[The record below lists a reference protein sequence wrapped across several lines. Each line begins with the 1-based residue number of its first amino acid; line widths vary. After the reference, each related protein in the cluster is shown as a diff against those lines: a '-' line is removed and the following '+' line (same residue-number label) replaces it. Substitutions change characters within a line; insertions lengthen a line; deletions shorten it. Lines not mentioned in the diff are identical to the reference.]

1 MQGRRADRLRKAT
14 RWLTAAFLLALV
26 LGALLEAVLG
36 RQFLMVGARAY
47 RAAAGEY
54 ALVIL
59 LGAALLTAL
68 LYTFPES
75 SRRYPT
81 KWLRV
86 FVVPL
91 MIAATLAALLVGA
104 PLGWIAALGW
114 VIGQPVQDVPA
125 RVVEVNERQGSGK
138 GCGHEARIEVPS
150 DDALLCVRGLVV
162 GDRIAAGDAVLLA
175 GKQSSLG
182 LYVRAITKR

>member
-1 MQGRRADRLRKAT
+1 MQGRRTDRLRKAT
-14 RWLTAAFLLALV
+14 LWLTAAFLVALV

-36 RQFLMVGARAY
+36 RQFLMIGARAY
-47 RAAAGEY
+47 RAATGEY

-59 LGAALLTAL
+59 VGAALLTAL

-81 KWLRV
+81 KWFRV

-91 MIAATLAALLVGA
+91 MITATLAALLVAA
-104 PLGWIAALGW
+104 PLGWM
-114 VIGQPVQDVPA
+114 IGQPVQDVPA

-175 GKQSSLG
+175 GNQSSLG
-182 LYVRAITKR
+182 LYVQAVTKR